1 MPTTEPSINGPK
13 DSFNESILTN
23 LGLIKRR
30 IKSDKLVNEDMFIG
44 RKTLTKVS
52 VLYLDDIADKS
63 IVSEITNKLSDIDTI
78 YIIKNDTLNNHEK
91 DYEISNKKVN
101 IQRIFVDN
109 EEDSGSAN
117 SKVSE
122 EILYN
127 KIKPNK
133 FIFEDEIEIENR
145 RVR

>member
-1 MPTTEPSINGPK
+1 MVEK
-13 DSFNESILTN
+13 DYIIKNLNLEKNEKAYV
-23 LGLIKRR
+23 IK
-30 IKSDKLVNEDMFIG
+30 N
-44 RKTLTKVS
+44 
-52 VLYLDDIADKS
+52 
-63 IVSEITNKLSDIDTI
+63 NKLSDIDTI

-133 FIFEDEIEIENR
+133 FIFEDEIELENR